1 LWSMAQLTKFS
12 ITHSIHT
19 QEFFVIPTHLW
30 RVSETEIGSFLE
42 QFRIQ
47 LSLRTGAD
55 CTRDAL
61 SQRQAADGLF
71 QM

>member
-1 LWSMAQLTKFS
+1 
-12 ITHSIHT
+12 
-19 QEFFVIPTHLW
+19 VIPTHLW
-30 RVSETEIGSFLE
+30 RVIETEIGSYLE